1 MRIVATLFLTLG
13 LHQTHFKLQKHH
25 NNINS
30 VLALT
35 KYINLVISDPSK
47 PIIII
52 SNVCLYKKKYF
63 ITHMNSYVS
72 FVYL

>member
-1 MRIVATLFLTLG
+1 M
-13 LHQTHFKLQKHH
+13 
-25 NNINS
+25 
-30 VLALT
+30 ALT
-35 KYINLVISDPSK
+35 KYVNLVISDPSK